1 MSDPK
6 SESDAFRKA
15 RTGRNIALLVGLL
28 AFVALVFVVTIAK
41 LGGNVVAA
49 NGF

>member
-6 SESDAFRKA
+6 HESDAFRKA
-15 RTGRNIALLVGLL
+15 RSGRNIAMLIGLL
-28 AFVALVFVVTIAK
+28 GFVILVFIVTITRLA
-41 LGGNVVAA
+41 GNVAAA

>member
-6 SESDAFRKA
+6 FESPEARKA
-15 RTGRNIALLVGLL
+15 RSGRNIAMLIGLL
-28 AFVALVFVVTIAK
+28 AFVALVFFVTIAR
-41 LGGNVVAA
+41 LGGNVAS

>member
-6 SESDAFRKA
+6 DESEAFRKA
-15 RTGRNIALLVGLL
+15 RNGRNIAMLIGLL
-28 AFVALVFVVTIAK
+28 AFVALVFVVTIAR
-41 LGGNVVAA
+41 LGGNVVAS

>member
-6 SESDAFRKA
+6 FESPEA
-15 RTGRNIALLVGLL
+15 RRARSGRNIAMLIGLL
-28 AFVALVFVVTIAK
+28 AFVALVFIITIAK

-49 NGF
+49 NSF

>member
-6 SESDAFRKA
+6 LESPEARKA
-15 RTGRNIALLVGLL
+15 RSGRNYALLIGLL
-28 AFVALVFVVTIAK
+28 AFVALVFVVTLAR
-41 LGGNVVAA
+41 LGGNVAS

>member
-6 SESDAFRKA
+6 DEGEAFRKA
-15 RTGRNIALLVGLL
+15 RSGRNIAIMIGLL
-28 AFVALVFVVTIAK
+28 GFVVLVFIITITR

>member
-6 SESDAFRKA
+6 DESEAFRKA
-15 RTGRNIALLVGLL
+15 RNGRNIAMLIGLL
-28 AFVALVFVVTIAK
+28 AFVALVFVVTIAR
-41 LGGNVVAA
+41 LGGNVAS

>member
-6 SESDAFRKA
+6 DESEAFRKA
-15 RTGRNIALLVGLL
+15 RSGRNILMLVGLL
-28 AFVALVFVVTIAK
+28 AFVILVFVITITR
-41 LGGNVVAA
+41 LGGNVVAS